1 MATSTF
7 YDNIIIGQ
15 EAAERLAKVL
25 KEPPL
30 PRPNIDLKFLE
41 MSDEKL
47 QRILLNLRNSSQCQ
61 EASSFSQQQQPI
73 SPAETKA

>member
-25 KEPPL
+25 RESPL
-30 PRPNIDLKFLE
+30 PVPDIEIKFLE

-47 QRILLNLRNSSQCQ
+47 QRALSN
-61 EASSFSQQQQPI
+61 
-73 SPAETKA
+73 